1 MDLETLKFV
10 ILQGGFALCAFAA
23 WWWGKS
29 AVISHSRSCQRINRH
44 TMSSRIDVLL
54 MGRSS
59 CVGLRWRVIYRSTV
73 SPLIFRFHFDFGQP
87 ALRIPRLL
95 ASPRLTMA

>member
-59 CVGLRWRVIYRSTV
+59 CVGLRWRVCRN
-73 SPLIFRFHFDFGQP
+73 LQWRFHSIKRQG
-87 ALRIPRLL
+87 RGM
-95 ASPRLTMA
+95 ASG